1 MTGLRKISRILIPLF
16 LVVVVCFLTNATINQ
31 HYHKLSSGLVIKHA
45 HPFNKESTGQPF
57 QEHRHSSSEL
67 ILLDQASHIFF
78 RIYLFLIFFITLF
91 ATHEIINSRVVLSY
105 GNRDFYFLNNYH
117 APPETSY

>member
-16 LVVVVCFLTNATINQ
+16 LVVVVCFLTNATLNQ

-57 QEHRHSSSEL
+57 QEHRHSSSDL

-78 RIYLFLIFFITLF
+78 RIYLFIIFFITLF
-91 ATHEIINSRVVLSY
+91 ATHEIINSRIVLPY
-105 GNRDFYFLNNYH
+105 RNRDFYFLNNYH

>member
-16 LVVVVCFLTNATINQ
+16 LMVVVCFLTNASLNQ

-78 RIYLFLIFFITLF
+78 RIYLFIIFFITLF
-91 ATHEIINSRVVLSY
+91 ATHEIINSRFVLSC

>member
-16 LVVVVCFLTNATINQ
+16 LVIVVCFLTNATLNQ

-105 GNRDFYFLNNYH
+105 RNRDFYFLNNYH